1 MNSYEW
7 PTPDPAP
14 KHNRH
19 VGLDKSYEFVRV
31 RSYELVRI
39 SHFWITRT
47 NSSWDR
53 VGYLYVLTHLL
64 L

>member
-19 VGLDKSYEFVRV
+19 VGLDKSYEFARV

-39 SHFWITRT
+39 SHFLITRT
-47 NSSWDR
+47 NSYELVVR
-53 VGYLYVLTHLL
+53 
-64 L
+64 